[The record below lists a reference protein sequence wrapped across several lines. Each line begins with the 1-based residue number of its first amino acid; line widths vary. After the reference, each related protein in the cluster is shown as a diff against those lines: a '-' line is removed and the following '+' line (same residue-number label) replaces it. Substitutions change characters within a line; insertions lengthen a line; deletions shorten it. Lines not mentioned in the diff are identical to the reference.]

1 MDVVK
6 YSHGHSKNRCILHR
20 NNPKDQIWTVALA
33 IRISRPRLVRANSE
47 ITLGAARCFKTVVGM
62 SKHHLVTF
70 LCA

>member
-20 NNPKDQIWTVALA
+20 NNPKDQIWIVVLRTRV
-33 IRISRPRLVRANSE
+33 SRPRFVRANSE
-47 ITLGAARCFKTVVGM
+47 ITLGAARCFKNVVGM

-70 LCA
+70 VCS